1 MFKSSGES
9 KDYYNCRKCGSYKSD
24 KYYFKCKNCGSRF
37 CTKCPENNTYIPNY
51 SCPLCGEQF
60 SRGHGNFINSGE
72 SKDHYNCRKC
82 EQYQNNKYYFKCK
95 NCGSKFCTSCS
106 QN

>member
-1 MFKSSGES
+1 MLKSSGES
-9 KDYYNCRKCGSYKSD
+9 KEYYVCWKCEQYQNN
-24 KYYFKCKNCGSRF
+24 KYYFKCKNCGSKF

-60 SRGHGNFINSGE
+60 SRGHGRFENCGE
-72 SKDHYNCRKC
+72 SKDYYDCRKC
-82 EQYQNNKYYFKCK
+82 GRYQNDKYYFKCK